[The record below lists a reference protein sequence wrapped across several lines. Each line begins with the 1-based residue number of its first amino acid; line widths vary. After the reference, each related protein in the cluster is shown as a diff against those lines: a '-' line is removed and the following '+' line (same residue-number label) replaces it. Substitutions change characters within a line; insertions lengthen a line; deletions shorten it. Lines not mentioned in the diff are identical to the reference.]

1 MNNINYGSNNKEEK
15 TEVIV
20 TSLLTLWEREAYL

>member
-1 MNNINYGSNNKEEK
+1 MNNINYGSNNEEEK

-20 TSLLTLWEREAYL
+20 TSLLTLWERKAYL